1 MKNWINGA
9 IATCR
14 FELMRSFSIQRLS
27 IMAALALFP
36 PALVTL
42 VLGASRVVESNVP
55 DPNLVE
61 GVVVLQS
68 STPFLIIFLTSLVCL
83 LSLLLWATPNVYAE
97 LEGRGWGFVASR
109 PGGRIAIYLGKYAA
123 AVIISFSI
131 SLLAMSLSVL
141 VASQLNLIVDPKQLW
156 LSLTA
161 IFLLASL
168 SYGAV
173 FSMLG
178 TIFFKRAMVVAAGY
192 LVGSEI
198 FVASIPA
205 LIGKLT
211 IRFHL
216 QELGIHWIGFFL
228 PVDNEPE
235 YRLIFGSALP
245 IWVHLVSLLGGA
257 VITMLVGAIVIT
269 HRQYITSDES

>member
-1 MKNWINGA
+1 MNSWINGA

-14 FELMRSFSIQRLS
+14 FELMRAFSLQRLG

-42 VLGASRVVESNVP
+42 VLGASRVVESRITDSDFAQGMV
-55 DPNLVE
+55 L
-61 GVVVLQS
+61 LQS
-68 STPFLIIFLTSLVCL
+68 SIPFLIIFLTSLVCL

-109 PGGRIAIYLGKYAA
+109 PGGRVAIYLGKYAA
-123 AVIISFSI
+123 AVILSFSL
-131 SLLAMSLSVL
+131 SLLALSLSIL
-141 VASQLNLIVDPKQLW
+141 VADRLNLISEPKQLW
-156 LSLTA
+156 GSLAA

-168 SYGAV
+168 CYGAI

-178 TIFFKRAMVVAAGY
+178 TIVFKRAMVVAAGY
-192 LVGSEI
+192 LVGSEFFI
-198 FVASIPA
+198 ASIPA

-211 IRFHL
+211 LRFHL

-235 YRLIFGSALP
+235 YRMIFGPAMP
-245 IWVHLVSLLGGA
+245 VWIHLVALFA
-257 VITMLVGAIVIT
+257 AAAITLIVGAIVIT

>member
-1 MKNWINGA
+1 MNSWINGA

-14 FELMRSFSIQRLS
+14 FELMRAFSLQRLS

-42 VLGASRVVESNVP
+42 VLGASRVAESSVP
-55 DPNLVE
+55 DPDFVQ
-61 GVVVLQS
+61 GVVLLQS

-83 LSLLLWATPNVYAE
+83 LSLLLWATPNVYSE

-123 AVIISFSI
+123 SVILSFSL
-131 SLLAMSLSVL
+131 SLLALSLSIL
-141 VASQLNLIVDPKQLW
+141 IANRLNLISEPKQLW
-156 LSLTA
+156 LSLAA

-192 LVGSEI
+192 LVGSEFFI
-198 FVASIPA
+198 ASIPA

-211 IRFHL
+211 LRFHL

-228 PVDNEPE
+228 PVDSEPE
-235 YRLIFGSALP
+235 YRMIFGSAMP
-245 IWVHLVSLLGGA
+245 VWIHLFALFA
-257 VITMLVGAIVIT
+257 AATITLIVGAIVIT